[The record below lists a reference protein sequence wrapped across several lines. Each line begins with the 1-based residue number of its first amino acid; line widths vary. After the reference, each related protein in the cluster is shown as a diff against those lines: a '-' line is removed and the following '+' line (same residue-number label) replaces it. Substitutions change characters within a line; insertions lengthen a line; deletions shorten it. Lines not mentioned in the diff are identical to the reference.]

1 MSNKFRYLIALV
13 ALALIAAA
21 CGGDDDLDLSGG
33 DAEVAEVESD
43 DADTE
48 PEPEAAEPDAEETD
62 TGSGEADVDDPEPDA
77 QEPEDDDTE
86 PAPDT
91 EPADDAEPPADTDTG
106 AETEAAPAGSDD
118 DSEDGLTIV
127 SLSPTATEMLF
138 AVDAGDLVVAVD
150 EFSNFPPEAP
160 ISDLSGFTPNVEA
173 IATFAPD
180 VVFSQSP
187 IEGLEAIG
195 INNVVL
201 PTATSFDDVYS
212 QIEQI
217 GAATGRVGEA
227 AELVLQM
234 QTDIGEIVA
243 GLPEREAPLT
253 YYHEISTTFFTATSQ
268 TFIGEVYSLLG
279 LQNIADSVD
288 ADGQAGGFP
297 QLSEEFIIGADP
309 DIIFLADT
317 IFEGQTAETVAAR
330 PGWGRFTA
338 VQNGTVIETNDD
350 IASRWGPRIVEF
362 LQVAADAVATVEALE
377 AAN

>member
-33 DAEVAEVESD
+33 DAEVAEVESESD
-43 DADTE
+43 DADT
-48 PEPEAAEPDAEETD
+48 EPEAAEPDAEETD

-77 QEPEDDDTE
+77 QEPEAD
-86 PAPDT
+86 DT
-91 EPADDAEPPADTDTG
+91 EPADDAEPPADTDTDTDTG
-106 AETEAAPAGSDD
+106 AETEAAAAGSDD

-234 QTDIGEIVA
+234 QTDIDEIVA

>member
-33 DAEVAEVESD
+33 DAEVAEVESESD
-43 DADTE
+43 DADT
-48 PEPEAAEPDAEETD
+48 EPEAAEPDAEETD

-77 QEPEDDDTE
+77 QEPEAD
-86 PAPDT
+86 DT
-91 EPADDAEPPADTDTG
+91 EPADDAEPPADTDTDTDTG
-106 AETEAAPAGSDD
+106 AETEAAAAGSDD

>member
-33 DAEVAEVESD
+33 DAEVAETES
-43 DADTE
+43 T
-48 PEPEAAEPDAEETD
+48 EPDAVETD
-62 TGSGEADVDDPEPDA
+62 TGSDEADVDDSDPDA
-77 QEPEDDDTE
+77 QEPVAQEPEADDTE

-234 QTDIGEIVA
+234 QTDIDEIVA

-317 IFEGQTAETVAAR
+317 ILEGQTAETVAAR
-330 PGWGRFTA
+330 SGWGRFTA

>member
-1 MSNKFRYLIALV
+1 MSNKFRYLIALI

-33 DAEVAEVESD
+33 DAEVTETES
-43 DADTE
+43 T
-48 PEPEAAEPDAEETD
+48 EPDAVETD
-62 TGSGEADVDDPEPDA
+62 TGSDEADVDDSDPDA
-77 QEPEDDDTE
+77 QEPEADDTE

-91 EPADDAEPPADTDTG
+91 EPADDAEPPADTGADPDADTDTG

-234 QTDIGEIVA
+234 QTDIDEIVA